1 MAMSF
6 ERPIVLLM
14 AGVLGLACA
23 HAGAAGGAG
32 VLPVGTPAP
41 TFSAA
46 DQAGKPVVLAD
57 LRGQPVVLYFYPKDD
72 TAGCTKEAQGFSDN
86 LKKFERLGVNLVGVS
101 KDGVASHDRFKAKY
115 KLKLTL
121 ASDAEL
127 EAAQA
132 YGVWGEKTLYG
143 RKYMG
148 MERATFLVD
157 SKGVIREIWR
167 KVKVPG
173 HVEAVL
179 AAAKGL

>member
-1 MAMSF
+1 MDLKPGDKAPGF
-6 ERPIVLLM
+6 K
-14 AGVLGLACA
+14 LATDGGGNISLA
-23 HAGAAGGAG
+23 ELKGA
-32 VLPVGTPAP
+32 P
-41 TFSAA
+41 F
-46 DQAGKPVVLAD
+46 
-57 LRGQPVVLYFYPKDD
+57 VLYFYPKDD
-72 TAGCTKEAQGFSDN
+72 TSGCTREAQGFSDN

-101 KDGVASHDRFKAKY
+101 KDTVASHDKFKAKY

-121 ASDAEL
+121 ASDPGI

-157 SKGVIREIWR
+157 AKGVIREIWR

-179 AAAKGL
+179 AAAKAL

>member
-1 MAMSF
+1 MALQPGDKAPAF
-6 ERPIVLLM
+6 K
-14 AGVLGLACA
+14 LATD
-23 HAGAAGGAG
+23 GGG
-32 VLPVGTPAP
+32 NISLSSLKG
-41 TFSAA
+41 SAF
-46 DQAGKPVVLAD
+46 
-57 LRGQPVVLYFYPKDD
+57 VLYFYPKDD
-72 TAGCTKEAQGFSDN
+72 TAGCTKEAQGFSEN

-157 SKGVIREIWR
+157 AKGVIREIWR

-179 AAAKGL
+179 AAAKNL